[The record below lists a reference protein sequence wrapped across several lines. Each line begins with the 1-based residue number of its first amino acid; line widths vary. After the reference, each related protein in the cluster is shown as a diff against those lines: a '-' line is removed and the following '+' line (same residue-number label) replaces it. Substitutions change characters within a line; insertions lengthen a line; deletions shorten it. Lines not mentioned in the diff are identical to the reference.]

1 MQRRLK
7 LLARLACTSRRRHSR
22 RRAMGPRRKT
32 PMDTAIA
39 TARWAKLALTFAGII
54 AAIVLG
60 VATRIGLDMASY
72 FETETVLARDGGATG
87 AATPASPHAPAGV
100 VPIVA
105 AGTPAVEVLND
116 DAADLQHSTP
126 KAATVP

>member
-1 MQRRLK
+1 
-7 LLARLACTSRRRHSR
+7 
-22 RRAMGPRRKT
+22 
-32 PMDTAIA
+32 MDTTIA

-60 VATRIGLDMASY
+60 VATRIGLDMANY

-105 AGTPAVEVLND
+105 AAGMPPVEVHND

-126 KAATVP
+126 AAGTVP

>member
-1 MQRRLK
+1 MPEDSLK
-7 LLARLACTSRRRHSR
+7 IRASR
-22 RRAMGPRRKT
+22 GV
-32 PMDTAIA
+32 
-39 TARWAKLALTFAGII
+39 KLALVGAGII

-105 AGTPAVEVLND
+105 AAGTPAVEVRND

-126 KAATVP
+126 KAATTP

>member
-1 MQRRLK
+1 MPEDSLK
-7 LLARLACTSRRRHSR
+7 IRASHGVKLACV
-22 RRAMGPRRKT
+22 G
-32 PMDTAIA
+32 
-39 TARWAKLALTFAGII
+39 AGII

-105 AGTPAVEVLND
+105 AGTPAVEVRND